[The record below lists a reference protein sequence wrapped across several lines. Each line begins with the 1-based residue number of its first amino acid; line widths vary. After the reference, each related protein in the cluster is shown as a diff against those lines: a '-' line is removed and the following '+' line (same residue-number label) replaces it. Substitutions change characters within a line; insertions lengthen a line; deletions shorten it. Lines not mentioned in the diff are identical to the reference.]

1 LLCGWFSADA
11 DLGDALEALG
21 QQAQHHALARAGVA
35 VDHREAALA
44 HQGLLDAPAEVLG
57 RGVSRNASV
66 GNSGEK
72 GFHFSP

>member
-1 LLCGWFSADA
+1 MVERHPTH
-11 DLGDALEALG
+11 LGERQALG

-35 VDHREAALA
+35 VDHGEAALA
-44 HQGLLDAPAEVLG
+44 APGLLDAPHEVLSA
-57 RGVSRNASV
+57 GVSRNASA